1 MNANLDLK
9 ETEKAS
15 YRLAAFGDGTADLT
29 LGLSF
34 LLLGCFPLTRA
45 AFGPT
50 INAVIFLIAL
60 YGIIFLTSQ
69 VRKKLGPSRL
79 GIVTFGDRVKKR
91 SRIMGIITALL
102 SLAMIAVWFRFSR
115 NQFPDT
121 SQWLSGYGF
130 EYTVSLIVLMILAGG
145 MAYTLGV
152 QRYYF
157 HAILIAACFPVQ
169 AALEGIYEGA
179 PFLAAG
185 LIITVVGAVL
195 MFRFLKQYP
204 PLTED
209 EVI

>member
-9 ETEKAS
+9 QTEKAS

-34 LLLGCFPLTRA
+34 FLLGFYPLSRA
-45 AFGPT
+45 ALGPVL
-50 INAVIFLIAL
+50 NGFLFVIAL
-60 YGIIFLTSQ
+60 YGIVFLTALI
-69 VRKKLGPSRL
+69 RKKLGPSRL
-79 GIVTFGDRVKKR
+79 GIVTFGDSVKKR
-91 SRIMGIITALL
+91 ARIMGITTAILAAMMILTWFL
-102 SLAMIAVWFRFSR
+102 SDR
-115 NQFPDT
+115 NQLPDT
-121 SQWLSGYGF
+121 SGWMGGYGF
-130 EYTVSLIVLMILAGG
+130 EFVVSLIVLVILAGG

-152 QRYYF
+152 PRYYF

-169 AALEGIYEGA
+169 VVLEGIYEGA